1 MPATPLPEPSVVSP
15 SIPRLAVIAPA
26 VKLPLASRFT
36 IALAVS
42 ALVGATFQVSPRVPL
57 VVTGDP
63 LTVKSDDGA
72 LSPILFTVPTLE
84 GNVCPDANVIAPLFE
99 IDNPVSAGTA
109 VPDPNSRFN
118 LPNGV
123 ALSFPVGSACQRKVS
138 FTAAFVLLLNDEAV
152 KLK

>member
-1 MPATPLPEPSVVSP
+1 MPATPLPEAVVVSP
-15 SIPRLAVIAPA
+15 SIPRLAMIAPA

-109 VPDPNSRFN
+109 VPDPNTRFN
-118 LPNGV
+118 LPNAA
-123 ALSFPVGSACQRKVS
+123 ALLFPVGPASHRKLP
-138 FTAAFVLLLNDEAV
+138 FTPPFFLLLTAQP
-152 KLK
+152 